1 MQIKLVVVVVKQDF
15 LGGQPVR
22 RIIQVMDIARNR
34 KCLFNLKAANI
45 KIEILHLTKSSL
57 SR

>member
-1 MQIKLVVVVVKQDF
+1 M
-15 LGGQPVR
+15 R